1 MKKSDKI
8 MLAIYIVIGIALVI
22 IGVTIQVDYYS
33 SMIFAMGFALIFS
46 SIMQFVRYYHHT
58 RSENVEEYRK
68 KVRQQ
73 EINLKDERKVQ
84 LRNRAGYISWAVT
97 MVACF
102 IASFIAALFRAGTL
116 IVCILVGVA
125 VAEYILAT
133 IIYRYLCKKM

>member
-8 MLAIYIVIGIALVI
+8 MLAIYIVIGVALVI

-46 SIMQFVRYYHHT
+46 GIMQFVRYYHHI
-58 RSENVEEYRK
+58 EEYRK

-116 IVCILVGVA
+116 IVCILAGVA

-133 IIYRYLCKKM
+133 IIYRYLSKKM

>member
-1 MKKSDKI
+1 MKKSNKI

-22 IGVTIQVDYYS
+22 IGITIQVDYYS
-33 SMIFAMGFALIFS
+33 LLIFS
-46 SIMQFVRYYHHT
+46 SILQFLRYYHNT
-58 RSENVEEYRK
+58 RPENLEAYRK

-73 EINLKDERKVQ
+73 EINLKDERKIQ

-116 IVCILVGVA
+116 IVCILAGVA

>member
-46 SIMQFVRYYHHT
+46 SIMQLVRHYHHT
-58 RSENVEEYRK
+58 RPENVEEYRK

-102 IASFIAALFRAGTL
+102 IAALFRAGTL
-116 IVCILVGVA
+116 IVCILAGVA

>member
-1 MKKSDKI
+1 

-33 SMIFAMGFALIFS
+33 SMIFAMG
-46 SIMQFVRYYHHT
+46 
-58 RSENVEEYRK
+58 YRK

-116 IVCILVGVA
+116 IVCILAGVA

>member
-8 MLAIYIVIGIALVI
+8 MLAIYIVIGVALVI

-46 SIMQFVRYYHHT
+46 SIMQSVRYYHHA
-58 RSENVEEYRK
+58 RLENVEEYRK

-73 EINLKDERKVQ
+73 EISLKDERKVP

-97 MVACF
+97 MVSCRHF
-102 IASFIAALFRAGTL
+102 NCMYSCRCCSCRVYISYDYISLF
-116 IVCILVGVA
+116 
-125 VAEYILAT
+125 E
-133 IIYRYLCKKM
+133 

>member
-46 SIMQFVRYYHHT
+46 SIMQFVRHYHHT
-58 RSENVEEYRK
+58 RPENVEAYRK

-84 LRNRAGYISWAVT
+84 LRNRAG
-97 MVACF
+97 
-102 IASFIAALFRAGTL
+102 
-116 IVCILVGVA
+116 CILAGVA

>member
-1 MKKSDKI
+1 MKKSNKI

-46 SIMQFVRYYHHT
+46 SILQLVRYYHNT
-58 RSENVEEYRK
+58 RPENVEAYRK

-84 LRNRAGYISWAVT
+84 LVRD
-97 MVACF
+97 
-102 IASFIAALFRAGTL
+102 
-116 IVCILVGVA
+116 
-125 VAEYILAT
+125 
-133 IIYRYLCKKM
+133 IYHGQLLWWRVLLLRLLLHYFVQVH

>member
-8 MLAIYIVIGIALVI
+8 MLAIYIVIGVALVI

-46 SIMQFVRYYHHT
+46 GIMQFVRYYHHT
-58 RSENVEEYRK
+58 RPENIEEYRK

-97 MVACF
+97 
-102 IASFIAALFRAGTL
+102 
-116 IVCILVGVA
+116 
-125 VAEYILAT
+125 
-133 IIYRYLCKKM
+133 

>member
-8 MLAIYIVIGIALVI
+8 MLAIYIVIGVALVI

-46 SIMQFVRYYHHT
+46 SIMQSVRYYHHA
-58 RSENVEEYRK
+58 RLENVEEYRK

-73 EINLKDERKVQ
+73 EISLKDERKVP

-102 IASFIAALFRAGTL
+102 IASFIAALFRVGTL
-116 IVCILVGVA
+116 IVCILAGVA

-133 IIYRYLCKKM
+133 IIYRYLSKKM

>member
-1 MKKSDKI
+1 MREVNKK
-8 MLAIYIVIGIALVI
+8 IVL
-22 IGVTIQVDYYS
+22 
-33 SMIFAMGFALIFS
+33 
-46 SIMQFVRYYHHT
+46 
-58 RSENVEEYRK
+58 ENGEEYRK

-73 EINLKDERKVQ
+73 EISLKDERKVP

-116 IVCILVGVA
+116 IVCILAGVA

-133 IIYRYLCKKM
+133 IIYRYLSKKM